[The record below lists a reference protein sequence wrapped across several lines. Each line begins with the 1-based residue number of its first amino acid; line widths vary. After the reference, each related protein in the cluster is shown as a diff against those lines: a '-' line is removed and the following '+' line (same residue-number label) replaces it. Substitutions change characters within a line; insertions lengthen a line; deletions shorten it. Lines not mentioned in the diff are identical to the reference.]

1 MAEIHVQTKKHNN
14 ATPTWIWIVIGLLI
28 AAVVV
33 YLITRNKTTDNNTP
47 NNQTGT
53 SYLRLASERTAPA
66 LYRMV

>member
-14 ATPTWIWIVIGLLI
+14 TTPTWIWIVIGLLI

-33 YLITRNKTTDNNTP
+33 YLVMRNKTTDNTP

-53 SYLRLASERTAPA
+53 SYLRLASERTIPA
-66 LYRMV
+66 VYRMV